1 MSEHVLIEC
10 NGIGIHLLSGDT
22 AYMESSVDPMFN
34 GFTCYQETI
43 ERRNTGYHVNI
54 HDLYKKYL
62 IDDRMKA
69 LDLNEQ
75 VLLKR
80 RITIIHVD
88 DVKMLDIAHDCSW
101 YSNGS
106 NVHVK

>member
-1 MSEHVLIEC
+1 
-10 NGIGIHLLSGDT
+10 
-22 AYMESSVDPMFN
+22 MESRVDSMFN

-54 HDLYKKYL
+54 HDLYKHL

-69 LDLNEQ
+69 LNSNEQ

-80 RITIIHVD
+80 RITIMHMD
-88 DVKMLDIAHDCSW
+88 DVKALNIAHDCGW

>member
-1 MSEHVLIEC
+1 
-10 NGIGIHLLSGDT
+10 
-22 AYMESSVDPMFN
+22 
-34 GFTCYQETI
+34 
-43 ERRNTGYHVNI
+43 VNI
-54 HDLYKKYL
+54 HDLYKHL

-69 LDLNEQ
+69 LNSNEQ

-80 RITIIHVD
+80 RITIMHVD
-88 DVKMLDIAHDCSW
+88 DVKALDIAHDCGW